1 VTDPPIRAACFD
13 FQDTLATFRDG
24 NGYRLYIEAAAER
37 GVTVTSEQLE
47 MDTANAWAAY
57 QTPLGPDHSA
67 HSGDEASF
75 LAVRAAVHARRLTAA
90 GVEQALAIE
99 IGRRIDA
106 LEADAAR
113 YRLYD
118 DTVPALE
125 RLAAAGWRAV
135 ILSNH
140 IWRLP
145 EVVAALGL
153 DRLIAGVVTS
163 ARVGYRKPHPAM
175 FAAALA
181 VAGTARGETL
191 MVGDSIR
198 DDVEGAQRAGMRATL
213 LDRAGRHAGFTRAPV
228 IRSLTEIPLP

>member
-1 VTDPPIRAACFD
+1 MITSSIRAVCFD

-37 GVTVTSEQLE
+37 GVTVTRAQLE

-67 HSGDEASF
+67 HSADEQSF
-75 LAVRAAVHARRLTAA
+75 LAVRAEVHARRLTAA
-90 GVEQALAIE
+90 GVAPPLAIE

-106 LEADAAR
+106 LEGDATR
-113 YRLYD
+113 YRVYED
-118 DTVPALE
+118 SVPALE
-125 RLAAAGWRAV
+125 RLAASGIRAV

-145 EVVAALGL
+145 DVVSALGL
-153 DRLIAGVVTS
+153 DRLLVGVVTS

-175 FAAALA
+175 FEAALA
-181 VAGTARGETL
+181 AAGTTPGETM
-191 MVGDSIR
+191 MVGDSPR
-198 DDVEGAQRAGMRATL
+198 DDVDGALRAGLRAAL
-213 LDRAGRHAGFTRAPV
+213 LDRDGRHAGFTRAPV
-228 IRSLTEIPLP
+228 IRSLRELALP